1 MASDCS
7 GLHPVWASRA
17 YIKKVESEKYHQYE
31 MFSYFKDSWWNPRK
45 DRFETVES
53 YLPLPYDYA
62 LTFVRSYEEAF

>member
-1 MASDCS
+1 
-7 GLHPVWASRA
+7 
-17 YIKKVESEKYHQYE
+17 

-45 DRFETVES
+45 DRFETIES